1 MGIGAKSSLWRRFLL
16 RSFAEIYLRRRGA
29 TPAGVFEVYVSGG
42 SSLKMFDP
50 RGLPIDPVHLAFI
63 RDWVKPDSVVWDIG
77 ANLGLFAFSSALIA
91 KRGSVF
97 AFEPDDDVARSISR
111 SVNLPANRGL
121 HISVMSMAVSDQDG
135 TAEFEVS
142 SHGTAMSRLKGEGPW
157 HTVKARAV
165 RSVAT
170 RKIDTLAEGLPLP
183 SIIKIDVEGAEMKVL
198 EGGRKTIGQSRPV
211 MLIEGPRELW
221 DALGAFLREHD
232 YVMLDGAGDKTEL
245 LTHPV
250 WDTVAV
256 PAEHYSYNA

>member
-1 MGIGAKSSLWRRFLL
+1 
-16 RSFAEIYLRRRGA
+16 
-29 TPAGVFEVYVSGG
+29 
-42 SSLKMFDP
+42 
-50 RGLPIDPVHLAFI
+50 
-63 RDWVKPDSVVWDIG
+63 
-77 ANLGLFAFSSALIA
+77 
-91 KRGSVF
+91 
-97 AFEPDDDVARSISR
+97 
-111 SVNLPANRGL
+111 L
-121 HISVMSMAVSDQDG
+121 HISVVPIAVSDQDG

-142 SHGTAMSRLKGEGPW
+142 AHSTAMSRLKGEGPW

-165 RSVAT
+165 RSVVT
-170 RKIDTLAEGLPLP
+170 RKIDTLAESLPLP

-256 PAEHYSYNA
+256 PAEHFSYNA